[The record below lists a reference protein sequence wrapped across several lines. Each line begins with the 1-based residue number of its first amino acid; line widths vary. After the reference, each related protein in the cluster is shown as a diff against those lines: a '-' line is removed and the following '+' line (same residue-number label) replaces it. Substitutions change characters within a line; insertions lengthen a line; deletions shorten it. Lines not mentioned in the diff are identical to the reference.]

1 MGKILNKT
9 NIAQG
14 LDVRAAHV
22 TQSIDAFTGTVAY
35 DITLS
40 GSLNLTGSLLM
51 TGSLIYEFS
60 GQFKTLGLGVTAP
73 SEPTMLHVKTSDS
86 SNASKFVVNS
96 PNIYLGLKFD
106 KNLPTEPAVLGNE
119 FDEWANELLDCI
131 DGLMDDIIYNITY
144 MSPTGP
150 TGPMSSNES
159 SLSLRR
165 RQVKDLR
172 SNIQYLKSKITK
184 LS

>member
-1 MGKILNKT
+1 MAYKPEKGEIYQGKQVI
-9 NIAQG
+9 
-14 LDVRAAHV
+14 
-22 TQSIDAFTGTVAY
+22 IDADRLLFNAKTDSILLYSDKAIGFSTK
-35 DITLS
+35 
-40 GSLNLTGSLLM
+40 GSIHFDTSDQK
-51 TGSLIYEFS
+51 E
-60 GQFKTLGLGVTAP
+60 
-73 SEPTMLHVKTSDS
+73 TSDS

-106 KNLPTEPAVLGNE
+106 KNLPTEPAVLGDE

>member
-1 MGKILNKT
+1 MAYKPEKGEIYQGKQVIINADRLLFNAKTDSILLYSDKAIGFST
-9 NIAQG
+9 KG
-14 LDVRAAHV
+14 
-22 TQSIDAFTGTVAY
+22 SIHFDTS
-35 DITLS
+35 DQK
-40 GSLNLTGSLLM
+40 
-51 TGSLIYEFS
+51 E
-60 GQFKTLGLGVTAP
+60 
-73 SEPTMLHVKTSDS
+73 TSDS

-106 KNLPTEPAVLGNE
+106 KNLPTEPAVLGDE

-172 SNIQYLKSKITK
+172 NNIQYIKSKITK

>member
-1 MGKILNKT
+1 MAYKPEKGEIYQGKQVI
-9 NIAQG
+9 
-14 LDVRAAHV
+14 
-22 TQSIDAFTGTVAY
+22 IDADRLLFNAKTDSILLYSDKAIGFSTK
-35 DITLS
+35 
-40 GSLNLTGSLLM
+40 GSIHFDTSDQK
-51 TGSLIYEFS
+51 E
-60 GQFKTLGLGVTAP
+60 
-73 SEPTMLHVKTSDS
+73 TSDS

-106 KNLPTEPAVLGNE
+106 KNLPTEPAVLGDE

-172 SNIQYLKSKITK
+172 NNIQYIKSKITK

>member
-1 MGKILNKT
+1 MAYKPEKGEIYQGKQVI
-9 NIAQG
+9 
-14 LDVRAAHV
+14 
-22 TQSIDAFTGTVAY
+22 IDADRLLFNAKTDSILLYSDKAIGFSTK
-35 DITLS
+35 
-40 GSLNLTGSLLM
+40 GSIHFDTSDQK
-51 TGSLIYEFS
+51 E
-60 GQFKTLGLGVTAP
+60 
-73 SEPTMLHVKTSDS
+73 TSDS

-106 KNLPTEPAVLGNE
+106 KNLPTEPAVLGDE

-172 SNIQYLKSKITK
+172 SNIQYIKSKITK

>member
-1 MGKILNKT
+1 MAYKPEKGEIYQGKQVIINADRLLFNAKTDSILLYSDKAIGFST
-9 NIAQG
+9 KG
-14 LDVRAAHV
+14 
-22 TQSIDAFTGTVAY
+22 SIHFD
-35 DITLS
+35 
-40 GSLNLTGSLLM
+40 
-51 TGSLIYEFS
+51 
-60 GQFKTLGLGVTAP
+60 
-73 SEPTMLHVKTSDS
+73 TSDQKETS
-86 SNASKFVVNS
+86 DLSNASKFVVNS

-106 KNLPTEPAVLGNE
+106 KNLPTEPAVLGDE

-172 SNIQYLKSKITK
+172 NNIQYIKSKITK

>member
-1 MGKILNKT
+1 MAYKPENGEIYQGKQIIIDSDRLLFNAKTDSILLYSDKAIGFST
-9 NIAQG
+9 RG
-14 LDVRAAHV
+14 
-22 TQSIDAFTGTVAY
+22 SIHFD
-35 DITLS
+35 
-40 GSLNLTGSLLM
+40 
-51 TGSLIYEFS
+51 
-60 GQFKTLGLGVTAP
+60 
-73 SEPTMLHVKTSDS
+73 TSDQKETIDS

-106 KNLPTEPAVLGNE
+106 RNLPTEPAILGNE

-144 MSPTGP
+144 MTPTGP
-150 TGPMSSNES
+150 TGPMSTNEA

-165 RQVKDLR
+165 TQVKDLR
-172 SNIQYLKSKITK
+172 NNIQYIKSKITK